1 MEELL
6 QKLTSISAEYTSK
19 EDVFSK
25 ELSKR
30 TEIAKEHLKVIQSA
44 STLIQEVIKEY
55 TDKYQVLKTEYDS
68 LNSSFK
74 LLSDNQK
81 DSMDLYE
88 AKIAASKETLASLDK
103 DYKALSDKIEKMQNA
118 YDSSIIR
125 REEFKEELVKVQN
138 NLSNLEAEERGY
150 IKHIDDLKAEK
161 ESLEKEVGDLSNK
174 RDLVNDELRIKNQEI
189 SRLALLAK

>member
-6 QKLTSISAEYTSK
+6 QKLTYISAEYTSK

-30 TEIAKEHLKVIQSA
+30 TETAKEHLKVIQSA
-44 STLIQEVIKEY
+44 SALIQEVIKEY
-55 TDKYQVLKTEYDS
+55 ADKYQVLKTEYDS

-88 AKIAASKETLASLDK
+88 AKIVASKQTLASLDK

-138 NLSNLEAEERGY
+138 NLSNLEAEERNY
-150 IKHIDDLKAEK
+150 IKHIDGLRSEK
-161 ESLEKEVGDLSNK
+161 ELLEKEVGDLSNK